1 MNFIHKSKK
10 SLGQNFLTDQNIT
23 NKIIN
28 IANINKNVN
37 VLEIGSGTG
46 SLTKKILRMN
56 PKKFFGIE
64 KDKNLFNLL
73 NKTFGNYNNVKFIN
87 EDILNIL
94 KKQNLGN
101 EIVVF
106 GNLPYNISTQI
117 LVSLLLTNKWPPWYQ
132 SLVLMFQKE
141 VAQRIVAKSNTKE
154 FGRLSVIS
162 NWRMD
167 IEKHFDVSKNC
178 FSPKPKID
186 SSVLSFK
193 PKKINKYRI
202 KNPKI
207 LENVTRIL
215 FSNRRKMINKNFLL
229 LFKNKSSIADKL
241 NIDLRKRPGE
251 LSNEDYYNIA
261 INYEKLFC

>member
-1 MNFIHKSKK
+1 M
-10 SLGQNFLTDQNIT
+10 
-23 NKIIN
+23 
-28 IANINKNVN
+28 
-37 VLEIGSGTG
+37 
-46 SLTKKILRMN
+46 
-56 PKKFFGIE
+56 
-64 KDKNLFNLL
+64 
-73 NKTFGNYNNVKFIN
+73 
-87 EDILNIL
+87 
-94 KKQNLGN
+94 
-101 EIVVF
+101 
-106 GNLPYNISTQI
+106 
-117 LVSLLLTNKWPPWYQ
+117 
-132 SLVLMFQKE
+132 
-141 VAQRIVAKSNTKE
+141 
-154 FGRLSVIS
+154 IS

-193 PKKINKYRI
+193 PKKVNKYRI

-251 LSNEDYYNIA
+251 LSKEDYYNIA

>member
-1 MNFIHKSKK
+1 M
-10 SLGQNFLTDQNIT
+10 
-23 NKIIN
+23 
-28 IANINKNVN
+28 
-37 VLEIGSGTG
+37 
-46 SLTKKILRMN
+46 
-56 PKKFFGIE
+56 
-64 KDKNLFNLL
+64 
-73 NKTFGNYNNVKFIN
+73 
-87 EDILNIL
+87 
-94 KKQNLGN
+94 
-101 EIVVF
+101 
-106 GNLPYNISTQI
+106 PYNISTQI

-193 PKKINKYRI
+193 PKKVNKYRI

-215 FSNRRKMINKNFLL
+215 FSNRRKMINKNFTK
-229 LFKNKSSIADKL
+229 LFGKHSHIAKNLGINLSQ
-241 NIDLRKRPGE
+241 RPEE
-251 LSNEDYYNIA
+251 LSNEMYYKIA
-261 INYEKLFC
+261 VQYENLFG